1 MYCSLADDS
10 KGDTLGNIRQTF
22 IKTLARDLLEKYP
35 DQFINDNFQHNKE
48 KVQELTTVKSNLLR
62 NRIAGYITRRLA
74 SHERSTATQPI
85 SE

>member
-1 MYCSLADDS
+1 M
-10 KGDTLGNIRQTF
+10 GNIRQTF

-35 DQFINDNFQHNKE
+35 DQFMNDNFQHNKD
-48 KVQELTTVKSNLLR
+48 KVQELTDVRSNLLR

-74 SHERSTATQPI
+74 SHEKSTATQPI

>member
-1 MYCSLADDS
+1 MQPRKRQ

-35 DQFINDNFQHNKE
+35 DQFVINNFQHNKQ
-48 KVQELTTVKSNLLR
+48 KVQELTTVRSNLLR
-62 NRIAGYITRRLA
+62 NRIAGYITRKLA
-74 SHERSTATQPI
+74 SHEKRSSQPI